1 MEQIVSVSGVPVRS
15 NSNLVRPVESAFRI
29 LDLLSQSQEGKH
41 VSELART
48 LDLPKA
54 TVFRILFTLN
64 HLGYARK
71 DSSTHTYHSCREIA
85 WFPRDEGYET
95 LRRVA
100 RPHMER
106 LLTRFEQ
113 TVNLAVLDRGQA
125 LYIEI
130 LEGLR
135 SIRMSANVNTYTPV
149 HSTAVGKSMLAFLHP
164 VEAEEILQ
172 RSSLSKLTARSI
184 TSVRTLLKAL
194 SKIRDEGFAVD
205 NEETEKGA
213 RCVGAPIF
221 DLRGRPIGAISISG
235 PISAVTQKAT
245 RQIAL
250 SLVAACSKISSQF
263 GFTALSKQSSR
274 A

>member
-1 MEQIVSVSGVPVRS
+1 MSVRS
-15 NSNLVRPVESAFRI
+15 NSKLVRAVESAFRI
-29 LDLLSQSQEGKH
+29 LDLLNQSQEGKH

-54 TVFRILFTLN
+54 TVFRILFTLQ

-71 DSSTHTYHSCREIA
+71 DSSTRTYHSRRELA
-85 WFPRDEGYET
+85 WRTQGEEHET

-106 LLTRFEQ
+106 LLIRFEQ
-113 TVNLAVLDRGQA
+113 TVNLAVLDRGQV

-149 HSTAVGKSMLAFLHP
+149 HTTAVGKSMLAFLHP

-172 RSSLSKLTARSI
+172 RSSLPKLTAKSI
-184 TSVRTLLKAL
+184 TSVRAQMKAL
-194 SKIRDEGFAVD
+194 SKIRDDGFAVD

-221 DLRGRPIGAISISG
+221 DARGRPVGAISVSG
-235 PISAVTQKAT
+235 PIAAVTEKAT
-245 RQIAL
+245 RQIAF
-250 SLVAACSKISSQF
+250 SIVTACSKISAQF
-263 GFTALSKQSSR
+263 GFTPLSKSSR
-274 A
+274 ITRR